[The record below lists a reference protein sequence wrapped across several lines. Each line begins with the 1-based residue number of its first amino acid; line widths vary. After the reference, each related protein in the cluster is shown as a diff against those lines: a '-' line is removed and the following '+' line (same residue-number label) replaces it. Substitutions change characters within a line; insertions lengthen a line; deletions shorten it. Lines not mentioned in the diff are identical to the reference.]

1 MKRLKLLSL
10 INGLILSVHAA
21 VVFATPV
28 FSPYVDLTL
37 NTRWDPLT
45 QDMQPMDL
53 VTPAKNEGIKAY
65 HLAFITDSGNCQ
77 PAWGGQ
83 QDYNIAKQW
92 GKGEVD
98 ALHNNGVQLA
108 ISFGGASNN
117 DISYHCNDAQL
128 VDSFNNVIK
137 NYHASTLDFDI
148 ENGTANVPK
157 LLKALKVV
165 QKNNDKVKLSF
176 TLPVMPEGLT
186 AEGKEI
192 IAAAN
197 QSGLNFNVN
206 IMSMDYGPAYD
217 GDMGGYAIES
227 ATSVHQF
234 LKELFPGKIPELL
247 WQFIEVT
254 PMIGVNDVSTEQFT
268 LNNAD
273 QLKQFAMANNLGG
286 ISMWS
291 LGRDKP
297 CADKWASPI
306 CSGNNLQTRDYE
318 FVAHLK

>member
-1 MKRLKLLSL
+1 MKSFKILPIISSLLL
-10 INGLILSVHAA
+10 IPVTNT
-21 VVFATPV
+21 FANV
-28 FSPYVDLTL
+28 MFSPYVDLTL
-37 NTRWDPLT
+37 NTRWDGQT

-53 VTPAKNEGIKAY
+53 VTPARNEGIKSY

-83 QDYNIAKQW
+83 QDYSITKQW
-92 GKGEVD
+92 GKSQTD
-98 ALHNNGVQLA
+98 KLNSDGVQLA
-108 ISFGGASNN
+108 VSFGGASNN
-117 DISYHCNDAQL
+117 DISYHCDHDQL
-128 VDSFNNVIK
+128 VSTFNDVIK
-137 NYHASTLDFDI
+137 TYHASTLDFDI

-157 LLKALKVV
+157 LLGALKAV
-165 QKNNDKVKLSF
+165 QQKNDKVKLSF

-186 AEGKEI
+186 PEGKEI

-197 QSGLNFNVN
+197 QNGLNFNVN

-234 LKELFPGKIPELL
+234 LKELFPGKMPEIL

-254 PMIGVNDVSTEQFT
+254 PMIGVNDVNTEQFT

-273 QLKQFAMANNLGG
+273 QLKQFAEAKQLGG
-286 ISMWS
+286 LSMWS

-306 CSGNNLQTRDYE
+306 CSGNNLQTHDYE
-318 FVAHLK
+318 YVSHFK